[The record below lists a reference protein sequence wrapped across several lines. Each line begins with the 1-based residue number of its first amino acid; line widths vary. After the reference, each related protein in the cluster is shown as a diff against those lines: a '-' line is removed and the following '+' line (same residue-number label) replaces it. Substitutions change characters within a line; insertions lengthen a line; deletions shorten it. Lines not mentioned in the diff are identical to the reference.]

1 MPKAAASAREVPE
14 GPDGLPM
21 PGACWNPD
29 DTAADDASISAAA
42 HPAAVRLDEAGPML
56 VAAVLGSRPGSQ
68 AEEAR
73 PRVSMYQLNS
83 RRK

>member
-42 HPAAVRLDEAGPML
+42 HPAAVRFEHEAGLMM
-56 VAAVLGSRPGSQ
+56 VAAVLCFLSKVHKPKKHVPG
-68 AEEAR
+68 
-73 PRVSMYQLNS
+73 YQCIN
-83 RRK
+83 